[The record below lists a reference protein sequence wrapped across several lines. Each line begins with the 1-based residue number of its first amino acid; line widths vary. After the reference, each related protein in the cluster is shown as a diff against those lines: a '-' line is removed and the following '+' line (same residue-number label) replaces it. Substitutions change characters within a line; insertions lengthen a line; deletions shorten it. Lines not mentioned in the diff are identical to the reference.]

1 MFHHHGSNLSGAEC
15 QRALQKSR
23 TESYLYKDRE
33 QQATAN
39 TQHEATQHNTMAE
52 ARENPWAK
60 GWNSFVSSVQKG
72 IHDKQEEGRL
82 KEEAKKAGKL
92 QDPVTKEWKFY
103 YIDEELN
110 TLEEKAK
117 AFSAAGATS
126 SSTVGDIADE
136 RKVADRTYYD
146 LLEVST
152 NADSNQIK
160 KAYYKAAR
168 KCHPDK
174 NPDDPEAQKKFQA
187 LGHAYQVLS
196 SDQSRASYDKH
207 GIKEG
212 SDGSEAAAD
221 VDPFVFFNVM
231 FGSALV
237 EPYVGELW
245 IAQTAS
251 EAMNDTD
258 TLEEFK
264 QMEDADK
271 DSGLTDEEKQKK
283 EDERREKLY
292 GKMKEM
298 KEKNE
303 ITQKKRQAKIAQNLK
318 TRLASY
324 TPENKTQFIIDASNE
339 AEKIAKGA
347 YGSLYCITIGYAL
360 LLEAEAYLG
369 FEQSFL
375 GLGGIV
381 ARTKV
386 SSAGVGTNFK
396 LIGAALSA
404 ATHGAR
410 AMQQAEDMQKAAM
423 GKADAEGGTVAKDAT
438 ATGDKASDDKS
449 DAKKKDDMEN
459 LDPEAAEKLS
469 ETFDASLP
477 AFLNFTW
484 AINKRDIQQ
493 TLREAAPKV
502 FQDASIDHEGVSVKE
517 TQLRRAQAM
526 EIFGRAFLTV
536 GKEYEQLAILCKK
549 DDFNAED
556 IKARVAVATMTMA
569 AKAQGQEVSEADQEE
584 MIKQARMMGMP
595 GAGKGGE
602 DEAEGTKEADDDL

>member
-1 MFHHHGSNLSGAEC
+1 
-15 QRALQKSR
+15 
-23 TESYLYKDRE
+23 
-33 QQATAN
+33 
-39 TQHEATQHNTMAE
+39 MAE
-52 ARENPWAK
+52 AQENPWAK

-82 KEEAKKAGKL
+82 REEAKKAGKL

-103 YIDEELN
+103 YIDEDVN

-117 AFSAAGATS
+117 AFAAGGVTS
-126 SSTVGDIADE
+126 SSAVGDLADE

-168 KCHPDK
+168 RCHPDK

-212 SDGSEAAAD
+212 NDGSEAAAD

-292 GKMKEM
+292 EKMKVM

-318 TRLASY
+318 ARLASY
-324 TPENKTQFIIDASNE
+324 TPETKSQFILDASNE
-339 AEKIAKGA
+339 AEKIAAGA
-347 YGSLYCITIGYAL
+347 YGSLYCITIGYSL

-381 ARTKV
+381 ARTKA
-386 SSAGVGTNFK
+386 SSSGVGTNFK

-423 GKADAEGGTVAKDAT
+423 GKADTEGGKTTKDAT
-438 ATGDKASDDKS
+438 SADDKTDTEKNF
-449 DAKKKDDMEN
+449 DAEN

-526 EIFGRAFLTV
+526 EIFGREFLTV
-536 GKEYEQLAILCKK
+536 GKAREQLAIQTKK

-569 AKAQGQEVSEADQEE
+569 ATAQGQEVTEADQEE
-584 MIKQARMMGMP
+584 MIKQAKMMEMP

-602 DEAEGTKEADDDL
+602 DEGEGTIEADDDL

>member
-1 MFHHHGSNLSGAEC
+1 M
-15 QRALQKSR
+15 
-23 TESYLYKDRE
+23 TE
-33 QQATAN
+33 
-39 TQHEATQHNTMAE
+39 
-52 ARENPWAK
+52 ENPWAK

-82 KEEAKKAGKL
+82 KEEAKKAGKI

-103 YIDEELN
+103 YIDEEVN
-110 TLEEKAK
+110 GLEEKAQ
-117 AFSAAGATS
+117 AFAATAGGATS
-126 SSTVGDIADE
+126 SSTVGDLADE

-152 NADSNQIK
+152 NADANQIK

-168 KCHPDK
+168 RCHPDK

-196 SDQSRASYDKH
+196 SDQSRANYDKH
-207 GIKEG
+207 GIQEG
-212 SDGSEAAAD
+212 NDGSEAAAD

-237 EPYVGELW
+237 ENYVGELW

-264 QMEDADK
+264 RMEDKMTDE
-271 DSGLTDEEKQKK
+271 GLTEEEKQKK

-292 GKMKEM
+292 EKMKVM

-318 TRLASY
+318 KRLASY
-324 TPENKTQFIIDASNE
+324 TPETRDQFILEASNE
-339 AEKIAKGA
+339 AEKIAAGA
-347 YGSLYCITIGYAL
+347 YGSLYCMTIGYAL
-360 LLEAEAYLG
+360 LLEAEAFLG

-386 SSAGVGTNFK
+386 SGAGLGTNFK

-410 AMQQAEDMQKAAM
+410 AMQQAEDMQKAAAA
-423 GKADAEGGTVAKDAT
+423 GATAGTATKDAT
-438 ATGDKASDDKS
+438 KDAAAGGSSGDKADGGK
-449 DAKKKDDMEN
+449 AGNEKKDDMEN

-526 EIFGRAFLTV
+526 EIFGREFLTV
-536 GKEYEQLAILCKK
+536 GKARQQLAVQTNK

-556 IKARVAVATMTMA
+556 IKARVAVATMTTM
-569 AKAQGQEVSEADQEE
+569 AKAQGQDVTDADQED
-584 MIKQARMMGMP
+584 MIKQAKMMGMKP
-595 GAGKGGE
+595 GAAPTEGEGGE
-602 DEAEGTKEADDDL
+602 DVEGDADL